1 MPSKFF
7 KSLILLLILSV
18 ISSCGYQPLFTE
30 KYQNFSVNNF
40 NIVGDRKLGQS
51 FANKFGKIEA
61 ADNNLT
67 FNIDASKRRNISN
80 KSSSGTILEYN
91 ININFEL
98 EVISESDGKKVFA
111 TSLSESSN
119 YKTSSAYTDTL
130 SREKK
135 IVDNLIK
142 SLANQV
148 NYKLNLIFKE
158 K

>member
-1 MPSKFF
+1 MH
-7 KSLILLLILSV
+7 SV
-18 ISSCGYQPLFTE
+18 GES
-30 KYQNFSVNNF
+30 
-40 NIVGDRKLGQS
+40 
-51 FANKFGKIEA
+51 
-61 ADNNLT
+61 
-67 FNIDASKRRNISN
+67 IDASKRRNISN
-80 KSSSGTILEYN
+80 KSASGTVLEYN

-98 EVISESDGKKVFA
+98 EVISELDGKKIFA

-119 YKTSSAYTDTL
+119 YKASSTYTDTL